1 MNFSELNRFSLSK
14 KNIQSF
20 HVLKLGKKIVK
31 HETPVKQIVNESLFF
46 PAYKDSL
53 FWCYYI
59 IIYGIEDF
67 RLIQS
72 DFKEEKNIKI
82 NLIQKIREKK
92 QILKKMKYKRTEIE
106 DELLNQ
112 HTISPTTFT
121 FLCFLKQQ
129 NIIIKSGILYTETIN
144 DPENP
149 TIFFI
154 EKKNNKYG
162 IYLTDVQ
169 KQINLCIENNMKVDN
184 IDKPMRPLS
193 YYKLND
199 LQEIC
204 KKLQIG
210 IMKKTKKIKKKDL
223 YQLINLKIKN

>member
-121 FLCFLKQQ
+121 FLCFLKQS
-129 NIIIKSGILYTETIN
+129 NALESPPPIVIICGSIKFMIW
-144 DPENP
+144 
-149 TIFFI
+149 
-154 EKKNNKYG
+154 
-162 IYLTDVQ
+162 
-169 KQINLCIENNMKVDN
+169 
-184 IDKPMRPLS
+184 
-193 YYKLND
+193 LNTMPKFSPNS
-199 LQEIC
+199 L
-204 KKLQIG
+204 
-210 IMKKTKKIKKKDL
+210 
-223 YQLINLKIKN
+223 

>member
-92 QILKKMKYKRTEIE
+92 QILKKMKYKRTEIDKIAE
-106 DELLNQ
+106 F
-112 HTISPTTFT
+112 I
-121 FLCFLKQQ
+121 LK
-129 NIIIKSGILYTETIN
+129 NA
-144 DPENP
+144 
-149 TIFFI
+149 
-154 EKKNNKYG
+154 
-162 IYLTDVQ
+162 
-169 KQINLCIENNMKVDN
+169 KQ
-184 IDKPMRPLS
+184 
-193 YYKLND
+193 
-199 LQEIC
+199 
-204 KKLQIG
+204 
-210 IMKKTKKIKKKDL
+210 
-223 YQLINLKIKN
+223 